1 MAKRA
6 NSPRQIARSVEVA
19 LAAYLN
25 KEGSFKARECAVIE
39 FSESKEAPEN
49 LPVVVV
55 KCVNVSRAP
64 DTSRDMYSKT
74 ANVVVTLITDSEQN
88 NLPQY
93 ERIADNLEQLM
104 DNLPCMQTYFNKPAV
119 GTRDK
124 RPIRGL
130 HLHDVDELQTDTDTT
145 GTQWEFGVGGSLIMD
160 QVAS

>member
-19 LAAYLN
+19 LVTYLN
-25 KEGSFKARECAVIE
+25 KEGTFKARECAVIE
-39 FSESKEAPEN
+39 YTESEEAPDN
-49 LPVVVV
+49 LPCIIV
-55 KCVNVSRAP
+55 KCVNVSRTP

-74 ANVVVTLITDSEQN
+74 ANVVVTLVTDSEQN

-93 ERIADNLEQLM
+93 EKIADSLEKLM
-104 DNLPCMQTYFNKPAV
+104 DNLPCMQLYFNKPSS
-119 GTRDK
+119 GRDT

-130 HLHDVDELQTDTDTT
+130 HLHDVDELQTDTDTS